1 MATKANEMKQMEAAM
16 APVMAF
22 NKMFMQNAEQA
33 FNMQMASLQAY
44 AKLGLDNINA
54 GLEVRN
60 ADELK
65 VYAEKQNDV
74 AKEVTAQLTSDAKAF
89 GELNAKFF
97 DAARNLTEA
106 NMKAAAEK
114 AKAA

>member
-1 MATKANEMKQMEAAM
+1 MAKANEMKQIEAAM

-22 NKMFMQNAEQA
+22 NKLLMKNAEQA
-33 FNMQMASLQAY
+33 FNMQVSSMQAY

-65 VYAEKQNDV
+65 VYAEKQKDV
-74 AKEVTAQLTSDAKAF
+74 AKEFTVQMTADAKAF
-89 GELNAKFF
+89 GEMNAKFF
-97 DAARNLTEA
+97 DEARSLTEA
-106 NMKAAAEK
+106 NMKAAAES